1 MPIVTIEVNPKE
13 TRPWMMETKFWIGE
27 QRMEMFKLWLASRIT
42 LFSHKAPDTY
52 WRDRVKMVL
61 NSLGDT
67 YLNEQANTWYAN
79 FVDDLADSVLN
90 PDRAIY

>member
-1 MPIVTIEVNPKE
+1 MPIVTMEINLKE

-42 LFSHKAPDTY
+42 LFSRKAPDTY

-61 NSLGDT
+61 NSLGDA
-67 YLNEQANTWYAN
+67 YLNDQADIWYCI
-79 FVDDLADSVLN
+79 FVDELVDSVLN
-90 PDRAIY
+90 PTWEIW